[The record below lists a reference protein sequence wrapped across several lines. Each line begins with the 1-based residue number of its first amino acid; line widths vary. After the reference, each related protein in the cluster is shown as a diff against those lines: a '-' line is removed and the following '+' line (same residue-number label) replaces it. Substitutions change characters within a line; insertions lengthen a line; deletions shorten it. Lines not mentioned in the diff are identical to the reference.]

1 MLYFMHSTPPAVI
14 ISTYQSCRFLAK
26 TASPAFKH
34 DEIDK
39 SWKWDILLM
48 LDSKNG
54 NVKKKSGG
62 DSPQ

>member
-39 SWKWDILLM
+39 S
-48 LDSKNG
+48 
-54 NVKKKSGG
+54 
-62 DSPQ
+62 